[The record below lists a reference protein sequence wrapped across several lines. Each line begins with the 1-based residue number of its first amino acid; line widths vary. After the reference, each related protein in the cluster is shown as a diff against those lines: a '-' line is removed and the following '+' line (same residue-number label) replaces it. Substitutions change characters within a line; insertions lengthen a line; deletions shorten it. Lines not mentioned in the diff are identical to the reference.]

1 MIPALQGNVVKRIHT
16 FGGFPATR
24 NLTVADIRAGKGR
37 RKFVQTTAVDRI
49 QAAAAEAAGIDH
61 LSIVDHDLHEVRAG
75 APNTF
80 TTAALMASD
89 YETHEDILRAG
100 IRAAAAGA
108 DAVYTL
114 RSFKAVEM
122 LADEGLAVQGHL
134 GLVPRLSTRI
144 GGLRAYGRTADE
156 AITLAEDLRRLEDAG
171 AYAVELECVADEA
184 IAKLSP
190 RTGLVTHSI
199 GSGGAADVIFLFQED
214 ACGDTIDPPRHARAF
229 ADMAGAR
236 AALEAERAKGLA
248 AYRAAVMDGTYPD
261 AATSVAMKPG
271 EHEKLR
277 EALDKRRPFHS

>member
-1 MIPALQGNVVKRIHT
+1 MKRIYT
-16 FGGFPATR
+16 FGGYPATR

-49 QAAAAEAAGIDH
+49 QAAAEASGIDH
-61 LSIVDHDLHEVRAG
+61 LSIVNHDLHEVRAG

-134 GLVPRLSTRI
+134 GLVPRLSTQI

-156 AITLAEDLRRLEDAG
+156 AMKLAEDLRRLEDAG
-171 AYAVELECVADEA
+171 AYAVELECVADEV
-184 IAKLSP
+184 IAELSP
-190 RTGLVTHSI
+190 RSGLITHSI

-214 ACGDTIDPPRHARAF
+214 ACGDTPDPPRHARAF

-236 AALEAERAKGLA
+236 GARGRTRQGAGRLSHGGTGRHLSRCRDQRRNEAWRARETARGAGHAPPL
-248 AYRAAVMDGTYPD
+248 PQ
-261 AATSVAMKPG
+261 
-271 EHEKLR
+271 LR
-277 EALDKRRPFHS
+277 SRHDNH

>member
-1 MIPALQGNVVKRIHT
+1 MKRIYT

-24 NLTVADIRAGKGR
+24 NLTVADIKAGKGQ
-37 RKFVQTTAVDRI
+37 RKFVQTTAVNRI
-49 QAAAAEAAGIDH
+49 EAAAAEAAGIDH
-61 LSIVDHDLHEVRAG
+61 LSIVDHDLHDVRAG

-89 YETHEDILRAG
+89 YEAHEDILRAG
-100 IRAAAAGA
+100 LRAAAAGA
-108 DAVYTL
+108 DALYTL

-134 GLVPRLSTRI
+134 GLVPRLSTQI

-156 AITLAEDLRRLEDAG
+156 AMKLAEDLRRLEDAG

-184 IAKLSP
+184 IAEISP
-190 RTGLVTHSI
+190 RTGLITHSI
-199 GSGGAADVIFLFQED
+199 GSGGAADVIFLFQDD

-236 AALEAERAKGLA
+236 AKLEAERMKGLK
-248 AYRAAVMDGTYPD
+248 AYRAAVLDGSYPN
-261 AATSVAMKPG
+261 AATSITMKPG
-271 EHEKLR
+271 EHEKLC